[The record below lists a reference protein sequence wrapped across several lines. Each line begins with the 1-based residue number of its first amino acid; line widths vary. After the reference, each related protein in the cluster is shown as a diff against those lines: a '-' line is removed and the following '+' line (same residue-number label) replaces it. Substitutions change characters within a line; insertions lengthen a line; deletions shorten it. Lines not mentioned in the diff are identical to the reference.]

1 MYGVFVGA
9 LVVYCVGL
17 YFIGWLA
24 QRRISNVEDFVLA
37 GRRLP
42 TSLAAITIIA
52 TWFGAESLMTTA
64 DEVGNA
70 GLRMAMLDP
79 IGISICLILAG
90 LFIAGPMWRMGILT
104 VSDFFRV
111 RYGVVAEKM
120 ASLIIVPSYFGWV
133 AAQFVALAAILEV
146 LFGLP
151 KEIGILLVATV
162 GTGYTLMGGMWT
174 ITWTD
179 AVQMSLILIGLLVLG
194 YAILVHLGDGSMSA
208 GVATMQ
214 TDIPAERWRIADPET
229 FWRDIMVAA
238 SALAVG
244 ALGNLPMQDLMQR
257 IFSAKSDS
265 VAIKACLIGGV
276 GYLTMGVLPV
286 GAGMAAHLLL
296 PRESGELDGVI
307 VMVAA
312 KLLNPFLMLIFFLA
326 IVSAVLSTIVSA
338 VMAPAAV
345 LAHNL
350 IAPAW
355 QTHRGQPLSQT
366 SLLRLQRGAIAAVTA
381 LSAILAWSGEGA
393 YELVMGSYSMALVS
407 LFVPFVL
414 GIHWKS
420 LPPHAAWLAMG
431 FGIGTWTLHFVNGW
445 DMFLS
450 PWLEPQG
457 VEIPHELVGVLVSLI
472 GLALGIGLAKLI
484 HVPPTE
490 NIVEG

>member
-1 MYGVFVGA
+1 
-9 LVVYCVGL
+9 
-17 YFIGWLA
+17 
-24 QRRISNVEDFVLA
+24 
-37 GRRLP
+37 
-42 TSLAAITIIA
+42 
-52 TWFGAESLMTTA
+52 
-64 DEVGNA
+64 
-70 GLRMAMLDP
+70 
-79 IGISICLILAG
+79 
-90 LFIAGPMWRMGILT
+90 
-104 VSDFFRV
+104 
-111 RYGVVAEKM
+111 
-120 ASLIIVPSYFGWV
+120 
-133 AAQFVALAAILEV
+133 
-146 LFGLP
+146 
-151 KEIGILLVATV
+151 
-162 GTGYTLMGGMWT
+162 
-174 ITWTD
+174 
-179 AVQMSLILIGLLVLG
+179 
-194 YAILVHLGDGSMSA
+194 
-208 GVATMQ
+208 
-214 TDIPAERWRIADPET
+214 
-229 FWRDIMVAA
+229 
-238 SALAVG
+238 
-244 ALGNLPMQDLMQR
+244 
-257 IFSAKSDS
+257 
-265 VAIKACLIGGV
+265 
-276 GYLTMGVLPV
+276 
-286 GAGMAAHLLL
+286 MAAHLLL